1 MNSTTLSLVLSLG
14 LMMLVVIGFFV
25 FLIVWTTRL
34 QNSHRDAL
42 SQVLSLTQSSISEHN
57 RTISRAQSL
66 IAAGD
71 PLAFQQIAAM
81 DNTPVEDSPYVGVS
95 EMDEAAR
102 EAAGRGFVFDPL
114 SLEDDV
120 YDAGSIERF
129 LNGDTRSFF
138 GGDT

>member
-1 MNSTTLSLVLSLG
+1 
-14 LMMLVVIGFFV
+14 
-25 FLIVWTTRL
+25 
-34 QNSHRDAL
+34 
-42 SQVLSLTQSSISEHN
+42 
-57 RTISRAQSL
+57 
-66 IAAGD
+66 
-71 PLAFQQIAAM
+71 M